1 MFRLFRAL
9 IAVVLAGCLLVP
21 VVTAIAQT
29 ESPTVDGALAF
40 QADDPAAAGAAEAA
54 RLLSRLEGDR
64 DFDALYDLL
73 HPDSRAIAPRAAV
86 VGWYETDLA
95 GRRTAEL
102 TVTDVTFI
110 EWTWPVTGVTYPRTA
125 AVSFVQPYW
134 TGETR
139 SDVAAAV
146 HLVEDD
152 GEWGWFFGA
161 SLAFVDQQIA
171 LYAPE
176 VPAPQP
182 ELPRPNEQ
190 QIALE
195 AERAARFP
203 DPLHAHVDAFWA
215 AEFAAAGIPY
225 DPPNGVIGFDKPI
238 MTACGR
244 ADPATEAAFYC
255 VLDET
260 IYYAE
265 PFRALIER
273 EIGDYGWIVVVA
285 HEWGHHVQRQLGFE
299 LGTRTSSAGDN
310 GSIEIE
316 QQADCLAG
324 AYTQDAEAVGWL
336 DPGDVDEA
344 LFMTRI
350 SGDPPGTAESDPF
363 AHGSGAARVES
374 FLEGYDGGLVAC
386 QLDLRAAS
394 AGDT

>member
-29 ESPTVDGALAF
+29 ESPTVEGALAF

-176 VPAPQP
+176 IPAPQP

-190 QIALE
+190 QLALE

-203 DPLHAHVDAFWA
+203 DPLPRSRRRVLGRRVRGGRHPLRSAQRRDRLRQADHDRLRSGRSGDRGRLLLRPGRDDLLRRAVS
-215 AEFAAAGIPY
+215 
-225 DPPNGVIGFDKPI
+225 
-238 MTACGR
+238 R
-244 ADPATEAAFYC
+244 ADRTRDRRLRLDRRGRPRVGPPRPAASSGSSWAPAPAAPATTARSRSSNRPIAWP
-255 VLDET
+255 
-260 IYYAE
+260 A
-265 PFRALIER
+265 P
-273 EIGDYGWIVVVA
+273 
-285 HEWGHHVQRQLGFE
+285 
-299 LGTRTSSAGDN
+299 TRRTPRRSV
-310 GSIEIE
+310 GSIP
-316 QQADCLAG
+316 A
-324 AYTQDAEAVGWL
+324 TS
-336 DPGDVDEA
+336 
-344 LFMTRI
+344 TRRC
-350 SGDPPGTAESDPF
+350 S
-363 AHGSGAARVES
+363 
-374 FLEGYDGGLVAC
+374 
-386 QLDLRAAS
+386 
-394 AGDT
+394 

>member
-1 MFRLFRAL
+1 VFRLFRAL
-9 IAVVLAGCLLVP
+9 IAVVLAGCLSLP
-21 VVTAIAQT
+21 VVTVIAQT
-29 ESPTVDGALAF
+29 ESPAVQGAVAF
-40 QADDPAAAGAAEAA
+40 QAEDPAAAGAAEAA
-54 RLLSRLEGDR
+54 RLLSQLEGER

-86 VGWYETDLA
+86 VGWYEADLA

-125 AVSFVQPYW
+125 SVSFVQPYW

-176 VPAPQP
+176 IPAPQP

-190 QIALE
+190 QRALE

-225 DPPNGVIGFDKPI
+225 DPPDGVIGFDKPM

-244 ADPATEAAFYC
+244 ADPTTEAAFYC

-260 IYYAE
+260 IYYAV

-299 LGTRTSSAGDN
+299 LG
-310 GSIEIE
+310 
-316 QQADCLAG
+316 ADCLAG
-324 AYTQDAEAVGWL
+324 AYTKDAEAVGWL

-363 AHGSGAARVES
+363 AHGSGVERVEA

-394 AGDT
+394 AGGT